1 MNDDE
6 ASRRAAKSR
15 LTYLIV
21 GLLLISLPG
30 LILGYSAAGFDETGL
45 MTTIMMLMLGV
56 PSGIAGLVLII
67 IGMTRRSSK

>member
-15 LTYLIV
+15 LTYLII

-30 LILGYSAAGFDETGL
+30 LILGYNAAGFDESGM